1 MTMSGG
7 VDSSV
12 AAALLKEQGYDVTGV
27 TMKIWGGQSASEISV
42 HHGCY
47 GPGEEEDIED
57 ARRVA
62 QQLDIPFHV
71 LDLTGEYRS
80 EVLDYF
86 SREYLSGRTPNPCV
100 RCNPNIK
107 FGALIE
113 KASQNGLTFDA
124 VASGHYARVEY
135 DAQQRRYIFK
145 KAKDL
150 TKDQSYFLSF
160 LSQKQLAQLI
170 LPLGSYTKIEVR
182 AIANRLGLHIAA
194 KPDSQNFVCGGYTSL
209 IKTEPTT
216 GPILDKSGI
225 ILGQHKGVQFYTIG
239 QRKGL
244 GLSTQSPLYVTA
256 LDPTKNGVVVG
267 VKEDLFRDE
276 FIVSNLNWIAI
287 EDLNQSLEMKVKIRS
302 SHKDSEALVTP
313 LINGDVRVKL
323 KEAESAIT
331 PGQTAVFYR
340 DEVVIGGG
348 IIELVKANVENDSG
362 AHYQVPETG
371 EHGAEQKLN

>member
-1 MTMSGG
+1 MKKVLITMSGG

-27 TMKIWGGQSASEISV
+27 TMKIWGGQPSSEVSV

-71 LDLTGEYRS
+71 LDLTGEYQS

-113 KASQNGLTFDA
+113 KARRSGLVFDYI
-124 VASGHYARVEY
+124 ASGHYARIEY
-135 DAQQRRYIFK
+135 DERERRYLLK
-145 KAKDL
+145 KAKDF

-170 LPLGSYTKIEVR
+170 FPLGQYTKIEVR
-182 AIANRLGLHIAA
+182 EMANRFKLDIAA
-194 KPDSQNFVCGGYTSL
+194 KPDSQNFICGDYTSL
-209 IKTEPTT
+209 LVTDSNA
-216 GPILDKSGI
+216 GPILDQSGNV
-225 ILGQHKGVQFYTIG
+225 LGQHQGIQFYTIG

-244 GLSTQSPLYVTA
+244 GISAPKPLYVTE
-256 LDPTKNGVVVG
+256 LDPVKNTVIVG
-267 VKEDLFRDE
+267 DKEDLFSDQ
-276 FIVSNLNWIAI
+276 FVVSNLNWIAI
-287 EDLNQSLEMKVKIRS
+287 VDLNQPLEMNVKIRS
-302 SHKDSEALVTP
+302 AHKETEALVTP
-313 LINGDVRVKL
+313 LDDGHVQVTL
-323 KEAESAIT
+323 KEPQSAVT

-340 DEVVIGGG
+340 NESVVGAG
-348 IIELVKANVENDSG
+348 IIEHIVSK
-362 AHYQVPETG
+362 T
-371 EHGAEQKLN
+371 KTC

>member
-1 MTMSGG
+1 MKKVLITMSGG

-12 AAALLKEQGYDVTGV
+12 AAALLKEQGYNVTGV
-27 TMKIWGGQSASEISV
+27 TMKIWSGQTSSEVSV

-62 QQLDIPFHV
+62 QQLDIPFNV
-71 LDLTGEYRS
+71 LDLTGEYQS

-113 KASQNGLTFDA
+113 KARRSGLVFDYI
-124 VASGHYARVEY
+124 ASGHYAGIEY
-135 DAQQRRYIFK
+135 DEKERRYLLK
-145 KAKDL
+145 KAKDF

-170 LPLGSYTKIEVR
+170 FPLGQYTKIEVR
-182 AIANRLGLHIAA
+182 AMANRFKLDIAA
-194 KPDSQNFVCGGYTSL
+194 KPESQNFVCGDYTSL
-209 IKTEPTT
+209 FKTESNT
-216 GPILDKSGI
+216 GPIMDKAGNL
-225 ILGQHKGVQFYTIG
+225 LGQHKGMQFYTIG

-244 GLSTQSPLYVTA
+244 GLSAQDALYVTA
-256 LDPTKNGVVVG
+256 LDPVKNIVIVG
-267 VKEDLFRDE
+267 NKEDLFSDQ

-287 EDLNQSLEMKVKIRS
+287 GDLNQPLEMNVKIRS
-302 SHKDSEALVTP
+302 AHKETECLVIP
-313 LINGDVRVKL
+313 LDNGHVQVTL
-323 KEAESAIT
+323 KEPQSAVT

-340 DEVVIGGG
+340 DEVVVGAG
-348 IIELVKANVENDSG
+348 IIE
-362 AHYQVPETG
+362 HIVPKT
-371 EHGAEQKLN
+371 KTC

>member
-1 MTMSGG
+1 MSGG

-12 AAALLKEQGYDVTGV
+12 AASLLKEQGYDVTGV
-27 TMKIWGGQSASEISV
+27 TMKIWGGQTSSEPSV

-62 QQLDIPFHV
+62 RQLEIPFYV
-71 LDLTGEYRS
+71 LDLTGEYQS

-86 SREYLSGRTPNPCV
+86 SREYLSGRTPNPCI
-100 RCNPNIK
+100 RCNPTIK

-113 KASQNGLTFDA
+113 KARLSGLVFDSI
-124 VASGHYARVEY
+124 ASGHYAGIEY
-135 DAQQRRYIFK
+135 DEKERRYLLK

-170 LPLGSYTKIEVR
+170 FPLGGYTKIEVR
-182 AIANRLGLHIAA
+182 AMANRFKLDIAA
-194 KPDSQNFVCGGYTSL
+194 KPDSQNFVCGDYTS
-209 IKTEPTT
+209 IFTADSNE
-216 GPILDKSGI
+216 GPILDRSGNL
-225 ILGQHKGVQFYTIG
+225 LGHHQGIQFYTIG

-244 GLSTQSPLYVTA
+244 GISAPEPLYVTE
-256 LDPTKNGVVVG
+256 LDPVKNAVIVG
-267 VKEDLFRDE
+267 NKEDLFCDQ

-287 EDLNQSLEMKVKIRS
+287 NDLNQPLEISVKIRS
-302 SHKDSEALVTP
+302 AHKETAALVTP
-313 LINGDVRVKL
+313 LYDGHVQVTL
-323 KEAESAIT
+323 KEPQSAVT

-340 DEVVIGGG
+340 DEVV
-348 IIELVKANVENDSG
+348 VG
-362 AHYQVPETG
+362 AGTIKRVVPKTKTG
-371 EHGAEQKLN
+371 

>member
-1 MTMSGG
+1 MKKVLITMSGG

-27 TMKIWGGQSASEISV
+27 TMKIWGGPTSAELSI

-62 QQLDIPFHV
+62 RQLDIPFHV
-71 LDLTGEYRS
+71 LDLTGEYQS

-113 KASQNGLTFDA
+113 KARNSGLVFDSI
-124 VASGHYARVEY
+124 ASGHYARVEF
-135 DAQQRRYIFK
+135 DAQQCRYLLK

-160 LSQKQLAQLI
+160 LSQKQLAQLMF
-170 LPLGSYTKIEVR
+170 PLGEYTKIEVR
-182 AIANRLGLHIAA
+182 AIAKRFNLDIAT
-194 KPDSQNFVCGGYTSL
+194 KPDSQNFVCGDYASL
-209 IKTEPTT
+209 LDTGTNS
-216 GPILDKSGI
+216 GPILDQSGNV
-225 ILGQHKGVQFYTIG
+225 LGHHQGIQFYTIG

-244 GLSTQSPLYVTA
+244 GISAPKPLYVTE
-256 LDPTKNGVVVG
+256 LDPVKNAVIVG
-267 VKEDLFRDE
+267 DKEDLFCDQ
-276 FIVSNLNWIAI
+276 FVVSNLNWIAI
-287 EDLNQSLEMKVKIRS
+287 GDLNQPLEISVKIRS
-302 SHKDSEALVTP
+302 AQRETGALVTP
-313 LINGDVRVKL
+313 LDNGHVAVVL
-323 KEAESAIT
+323 KEPQSAVT

-340 DEVVIGGG
+340 DGVIVGAG
-348 IIELVKANVENDSG
+348 IIKHIVSKAK
-362 AHYQVPETG
+362 TC
-371 EHGAEQKLN
+371 

>member
-1 MTMSGG
+1 MDNSVIRVAMTMSGG

-12 AAALLKEQGYDVTGV
+12 AAALLKEQGYAVTGV
-27 TMKIWGGQSASEISV
+27 TMKIWGGKAAAEAPV

-57 ARRVA
+57 AGRVA

-100 RCNPNIK
+100 RCNHNIK

-113 KASQNGLTFDA
+113 KSRQSGLQFDA
-124 VASGHYARVEY
+124 IASGHYARVEY
-135 DAQQRRYIFK
+135 DAQQSRYILK

-170 LPLGSYTKIEVR
+170 LPLGGYTKTEVR
-182 AIANRLGLHIAA
+182 AMAKRFGLHIAA
-194 KPDSQNFVCGGYTSL
+194 KPDSQNFVCGDYTSL
-209 IKTEPTT
+209 IQTEPAP
-216 GPILDKSGI
+216 GPILDESGHL
-225 ILGQHKGVQFYTIG
+225 LGQHQGIQFYTIG

-244 GLSTQSPLYVTA
+244 GLSMQMPLYVTA
-256 LDPTKNGVVVG
+256 IDPARNTVAVG
-267 VKEDLFRDE
+267 PKEELYKDE
-276 FIVSNLNWIAI
+276 FNVSNLNWIAI
-287 EDLNQSLEMKVKIRS
+287 SEINHPLELNVKIRS
-302 SHKDSEALVTP
+302 SQKDAQAIVTP
-313 LINGDVRVKL
+313 LDSGNVRVNL
-323 KEAESAIT
+323 KEAQMAIA
-331 PGQTAVFYR
+331 PGQSAVFYQ
-340 DEVVIGGG
+340 DEVVVGGG
-348 IIELVKANVENDSG
+348 IIEWINSSYCKGIVK
-362 AHYQVPETG
+362 
-371 EHGAEQKLN
+371 